1 MEGGKYYATFRCF
14 ILWMACRHVWTNIAK
29 SGQVL
34 DARLSGRKG
43 GKGRRI
49 FVPQNHF
56 LSGLNV
62 FDWTFTYR
70 NRHRAHGLLTFA
82 SRKKFA
88 PLPAYRIIKKIRVM
102 HRRGKRLCNVMDG
115 YLKMVWRNKTVEDDG
130 CYLQVRWWSGWW
142 GWFCHRTWHYLN
154 AEPDSEHVFLL
165 VELIRNYRIIWIFK
179 SANVIMMM
187 SVNRWHPIKIGC
199 K

>member
-14 ILWMACRHVWTNIAK
+14 ILWMACRHVWMNIWPGTRRSPKWAK
-29 SGQVL
+29 RWLGKKN
-34 DARLSGRKG
+34 LS
-43 GKGRRI
+43 
-49 FVPQNHF
+49 QNHSPISI
-56 LSGLNV
+56 LIKWC
-62 FDWTFTYR
+62 DWILTYR
-70 NRHRAHGLLTFA
+70 NRHWAHGLLTFA

-154 AEPDSEHVFLL
+154 TEPDSEHVFLI
-165 VELIRNYRIIWIFK
+165 VELIRNCRIIWIFK
-179 SANVIMMM
+179 SANVIIMM
-187 SVNRWHPIKIGC
+187 SVYRWHPIKFGF